1 MGKVLF
7 YRVDKDNSIRIDR
20 SESIE
25 GVTILEVLNSNS
37 ASGTDSIV
45 FLNNKKTE
53 DFTNTLKKGDL
64 LFVFTKD

>member
-1 MGKVLF
+1 MAKVLF

-37 ASGTDSIV
+37 ASRTDSIV

-64 LFVFTKD
+64 LFVFIKD

>member
-64 LFVFTKD
+64 LFVFIKD

>member
-25 GVTILEVLNSNS
+25 GVTILEVLNFNS
-37 ASGTDSIV
+37 ASSTDSIV
-45 FLNNKKTE
+45 FLNNKKTD

-64 LFVFTKD
+64 LFVFIKD

>member
-1 MGKVLF
+1 MAKVLF

>member
-37 ASGTDSIV
+37 ASRTDSIV

-64 LFVFTKD
+64 LFVFIKD

>member
-25 GVTILEVLNSNS
+25 GVTILEVLNYNS

-64 LFVFTKD
+64 LFVFIKD